1 MSGTHLTDTHFHGR
15 LRSAAPG
22 LFWLGVV
29 MALLGL
35 AAILFPMLATLAAT
49 VMVGWLILIFGL
61 FALFGAFS
69 IHGTGPFF
77 AALLLG
83 LLALAAGSFLLFSPL
98 AGAVALT
105 LVAGVILMLQGA
117 FELVFAA
124 EMRPAQGWGGMLVS
138 GIASIVVAMI
148 IIDRW
153 PAISLIALGILLG
166 VNFLTTG
173 IAYIATSR
181 AFNTNDH
188 RV

>member
-1 MSGTHLTDTHFHGR
+1 MSDNHFHGR

-35 AAILFPMLATLAAT
+35 AAILFPIVATLAAT
-49 VMVGWLILIFGL
+49 ALVGWLILIFGL

-98 AGAVALT
+98 TGAVALT
-105 LVAGVILMLQGA
+105 LIAGVILMFQGA

-124 EMRPAQGWGGMLVS
+124 EMRPARGWAGMLLS
-138 GIASIVVAMI
+138 GIASIVVALI
-148 IIDRW
+148 IIDGW

-173 IAYIATSR
+173 IAYIATAR
-181 AFNTNDH
+181 AFKA
-188 RV
+188 

>member
-1 MSGTHLTDTHFHGR
+1 MSGTFLTDTHFHGR

-117 FELVFAA
+117 FEL
-124 EMRPAQGWGGMLVS
+124 RPAKGWGGMLVS

-181 AFNTNDH
+181 AFK
-188 RV
+188 V